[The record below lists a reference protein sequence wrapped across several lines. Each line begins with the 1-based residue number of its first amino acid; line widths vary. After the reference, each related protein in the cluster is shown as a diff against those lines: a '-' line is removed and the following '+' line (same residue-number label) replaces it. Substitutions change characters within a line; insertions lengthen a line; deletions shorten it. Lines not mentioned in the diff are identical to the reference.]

1 MQSRAQELQEQLISA
16 KQNLAAKTKQVDAAV
31 ELVMTSLKRA
41 RDSSSYYRQNR
52 NIKVEFMRAREC
64 AKVLPLQADMY
75 QLYIRLETK
84 KSADPKL
91 TAENTDYRVNS
102 FANREYKLQ
111 ASNEEI
117 QKQVEKTTEQNA
129 LIRAKNSQ
137 VQKLIDE
144 HLRRETIN
152 SNDKLTT
159 AQDQKNPG
167 DRFSQLYS
175 QDVEQSQK
183 EDAIPDFLQTSDWF
197 ERESGLEKLSIQ
209 TTHGANTSPEKIF
222 DKIDR
227 VPSSVDQL
235 LAELRAKYSG
245 EELMQEILSRDCGEL
260 LLAFNFPYPMHP
272 LLTDDSD
279 MDDILDAPF
288 ELPSGPEEIKPDD
301 NIDDPEAFTPDFLET
316 SNFLETSCSSE
327 PIEVSME
334 TTQAANTSPEKIFE
348 KKMDRVASGVDQL
361 LADFLET
368 SCDIELDYLEISQP
382 FIQMIEGPNAP
393 PSPTKPQSGPAKPCC
408 TPSTGSIARVMPLES
423 SQISTKAKHVA
434 CPQLGHTI
442 IPNRLCHMIT
452 NPAMAND
459 ADLKV
464 DAQAAVNEIIR
475 SHLIDNPM
483 DSVARQIRR
492 VYAKLHEKEKALL
505 AVHTDDVDGS
515 IIDAKMA
522 PIRAKSAKKLREL
535 LEKGCMELHKQR
547 LELTTCIDIVERRYR
562 DGSLMDKESKRSSGV
577 ESHETSISL
586 ETGSQVAA
594 RVARS
599 HELWILASVVKADD
613 RVVEVE
619 DEDSGDE
626 ETEGKRHHVVP
637 RDWLIPLPREDQI
650 DDWISYRLNERVMAM
665 YPSTTSFYPATV
677 VVPNPP
683 GSLYVIVRFDDDAD
697 EIGINPERKVPFR
710 FVVPLKKT

>member
-1 MQSRAQELQEQLISA
+1 
-16 KQNLAAKTKQVDAAV
+16 
-31 ELVMTSLKRA
+31 
-41 RDSSSYYRQNR
+41 
-52 NIKVEFMRAREC
+52 
-64 AKVLPLQADMY
+64 
-75 QLYIRLETK
+75 
-84 KSADPKL
+84 
-91 TAENTDYRVNS
+91 
-102 FANREYKLQ
+102 
-111 ASNEEI
+111 
-117 QKQVEKTTEQNA
+117 
-129 LIRAKNSQ
+129 
-137 VQKLIDE
+137 
-144 HLRRETIN
+144 
-152 SNDKLTT
+152 
-159 AQDQKNPG
+159 
-167 DRFSQLYS
+167 
-175 QDVEQSQK
+175 
-183 EDAIPDFLQTSDWF
+183 
-197 ERESGLEKLSIQ
+197 
-209 TTHGANTSPEKIF
+209 
-222 DKIDR
+222 
-227 VPSSVDQL
+227 
-235 LAELRAKYSG
+235 
-245 EELMQEILSRDCGEL
+245 
-260 LLAFNFPYPMHP
+260 
-272 LLTDDSD
+272 
-279 MDDILDAPF
+279 
-288 ELPSGPEEIKPDD
+288 
-301 NIDDPEAFTPDFLET
+301 
-316 SNFLETSCSSE
+316 
-327 PIEVSME
+327 
-334 TTQAANTSPEKIFE
+334 
-348 KKMDRVASGVDQL
+348 
-361 LADFLET
+361 
-368 SCDIELDYLEISQP
+368 
-382 FIQMIEGPNAP
+382 
-393 PSPTKPQSGPAKPCC
+393 
-408 TPSTGSIARVMPLES
+408 
-423 SQISTKAKHVA
+423 
-434 CPQLGHTI
+434 
-442 IPNRLCHMIT
+442 
-452 NPAMAND
+452 MAND

>member
-334 TTQAANTSPEKIFE
+334 TTQAANTSPEK
-348 KKMDRVASGVDQL
+348 
-361 LADFLET
+361 
-368 SCDIELDYLEISQP
+368 
-382 FIQMIEGPNAP
+382 
-393 PSPTKPQSGPAKPCC
+393 
-408 TPSTGSIARVMPLES
+408 
-423 SQISTKAKHVA
+423 
-434 CPQLGHTI
+434 
-442 IPNRLCHMIT
+442 

>member
-1 MQSRAQELQEQLISA
+1 
-16 KQNLAAKTKQVDAAV
+16 
-31 ELVMTSLKRA
+31 
-41 RDSSSYYRQNR
+41 
-52 NIKVEFMRAREC
+52 
-64 AKVLPLQADMY
+64 
-75 QLYIRLETK
+75 
-84 KSADPKL
+84 
-91 TAENTDYRVNS
+91 
-102 FANREYKLQ
+102 
-111 ASNEEI
+111 
-117 QKQVEKTTEQNA
+117 
-129 LIRAKNSQ
+129 
-137 VQKLIDE
+137 
-144 HLRRETIN
+144 
-152 SNDKLTT
+152 
-159 AQDQKNPG
+159 
-167 DRFSQLYS
+167 
-175 QDVEQSQK
+175 
-183 EDAIPDFLQTSDWF
+183 
-197 ERESGLEKLSIQ
+197 
-209 TTHGANTSPEKIF
+209 
-222 DKIDR
+222 
-227 VPSSVDQL
+227 
-235 LAELRAKYSG
+235 
-245 EELMQEILSRDCGEL
+245 MQEILSRDCGEL

-279 MDDILDAPF
+279 MDDILDAPY

-301 NIDDPEAFTPDFLET
+301 NIDDPEADFLET
-316 SNFLETSCSSE
+316 SLILD
-327 PIEVSME
+327 PIEESIQ
-334 TTQAANTSPEKIFE
+334 TTHGANTSPEKIFE
-348 KKMDRVASGVDQL
+348 KINRVASGVDQL
-361 LADFLET
+361 LADFLEP

-382 FIQMIEGPNAP
+382 FIQMIEGPNTSPEKIFEKINRVASGVDQLLADFLEPSCDIELDYLEISQPFIQMTEGPNAP

-423 SQISTKAKHVA
+423 SQVLASI
-434 CPQLGHTI
+434 PQKQSMLRAPHLGHTI
-442 IPNRLCHMIT
+442 IPNRLRHVIT
-452 NPAMAND
+452 GRALHIYYLQFPNNPAMAND
-459 ADLKV
+459 ADLEV

-483 DSVARQIRR
+483 DSVARHIRR

-505 AVHTDDVDGS
+505 AVHTDDVDGG

-613 RVVEVE
+613 RMVEVE

>member
-75 QLYIRLETK
+75 QHYIRLETK

-111 ASNEEI
+111 ASNEEV

-167 DRFSQLYS
+167 DRISQLHR
-175 QDVEQSQK
+175 QDVQQSQK
-183 EDAIPDFLQTSDWF
+183 EDTIPDFLETSLILDPI
-197 ERESGLEKLSIQ
+197 EESIQ

-279 MDDILDAPF
+279 MDDILDAPY

-301 NIDDPEAFTPDFLET
+301 NIDDPEADFLET
-316 SNFLETSCSSE
+316 SLILD
-327 PIEVSME
+327 PIEESIQ
-334 TTQAANTSPEKIFE
+334 TTHGANTSPEK
-348 KKMDRVASGVDQL
+348 
-361 LADFLET
+361 
-368 SCDIELDYLEISQP
+368 
-382 FIQMIEGPNAP
+382 
-393 PSPTKPQSGPAKPCC
+393 
-408 TPSTGSIARVMPLES
+408 
-423 SQISTKAKHVA
+423 
-434 CPQLGHTI
+434 
-442 IPNRLCHMIT
+442 
-452 NPAMAND
+452 
-459 ADLKV
+459 
-464 DAQAAVNEIIR
+464 
-475 SHLIDNPM
+475 
-483 DSVARQIRR
+483 
-492 VYAKLHEKEKALL
+492 
-505 AVHTDDVDGS
+505 
-515 IIDAKMA
+515 
-522 PIRAKSAKKLREL
+522 
-535 LEKGCMELHKQR
+535 
-547 LELTTCIDIVERRYR
+547 
-562 DGSLMDKESKRSSGV
+562 
-577 ESHETSISL
+577 
-586 ETGSQVAA
+586 
-594 RVARS
+594 
-599 HELWILASVVKADD
+599 
-613 RVVEVE
+613 
-619 DEDSGDE
+619 
-626 ETEGKRHHVVP
+626 
-637 RDWLIPLPREDQI
+637 
-650 DDWISYRLNERVMAM
+650 
-665 YPSTTSFYPATV
+665 
-677 VVPNPP
+677 
-683 GSLYVIVRFDDDAD
+683 
-697 EIGINPERKVPFR
+697 
-710 FVVPLKKT
+710 